1 MLLLLLWFTKK
12 NFYKLHS
19 SFSKFNFKSCVD
31 LLFIRLY
38 LSSIYRITFPKP
50 STSSTSRKRKAEE
63 ELPSPVEKVVSVE
76 PYVIPNRGP
85 YPYNQPKM

>member
-1 MLLLLLWFTKK
+1 MIPT
-12 NFYKLHS
+12 
-19 SFSKFNFKSCVD
+19 
-31 LLFIRLY
+31 FITSLC
-38 LSSIYRITFPKP
+38 RITFPKP
-50 STSSTSRKRKAEE
+50 STSSSTSRKRKADE